1 MNLYEAVTPIRATKQ
16 KTLLSEQDESHA
28 AGLSSKQRSQLQ
40 KSDIHL
46 WARTTERTC
55 FWEPG
60 RLTTLSSYISVCISA
75 PHAKSAE
82 LVPAICFHTRARRLL
97 PHQRI
102 QPRSQGWAFSSSEGG
117 RHFQPPPCSILPT
130 CSWKTETSEAVLTRF
145 SHMKHLP
152 TRTPRNSE
160 V

>member
-16 KTLLSEQDESHA
+16 KTLLSEQGESHA

-40 KSDIHL
+40 KNDIHL

-55 FWEPG
+55 IWEPG

-75 PHAKSAE
+75 PHSKSVE
-82 LVPAICFHTRARRLL
+82 LCPAICSHARARRLL

-102 QPRSQGWAFSSSEGG
+102 QQRSQGWAFSSSEGG
-117 RHFQPPPCSILPT
+117 RHFQPHSL
-130 CSWKTETSEAVLTRF
+130 AL
-145 SHMKHLP
+145 SHQPALGRLRPVRLSSPAFHI
-152 TRTPRNSE
+152 
-160 V
+160 